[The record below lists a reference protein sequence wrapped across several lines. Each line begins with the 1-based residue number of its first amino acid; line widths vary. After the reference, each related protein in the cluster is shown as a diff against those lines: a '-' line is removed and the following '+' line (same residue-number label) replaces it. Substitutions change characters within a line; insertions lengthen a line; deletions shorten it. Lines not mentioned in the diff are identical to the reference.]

1 MINSKTAFYVLL
13 YIGAIVPANLLV
25 TWLGPR
31 ATIPTAFLFIG
42 LALTSR
48 DHLHEV
54 WRGRRLFLKMTALV
68 FAGSLLSWL
77 INRRAG
83 PVAAASLT
91 AFAAAGAVD
100 AFTYH
105 FLHRYSRWIKVNGSN
120 ILSAAADSVIF
131 PTVAFGTLL
140 PWIILG
146 QFAAKVL
153 GGFIWMLLLDGR
165 RKTVGSFRNRR
176 HGRA

>member
-1 MINSKTAFYVLL
+1 MKNSKTAFFILL

-42 LALTSR
+42 LDLTSR
-48 DHLHEV
+48 DHLHEA
-54 WRGRRLFLKMTALV
+54 WRHRRLFLKMAALV

-77 INRRAG
+77 INRTAG
-83 PVAAASLT
+83 AVAVASLA

-100 AFTYH
+100 ALTYH

-120 ILSAAADSVIF
+120 VLSAAADSVIF
-131 PTVAFGTLL
+131 PTVAFGSLL

-146 QFAAKVL
+146 QFTAKVV
-153 GGFIWMLLLDGR
+153 GGFVWMLLLDANA
-165 RKTVGSFRNRR
+165 KPS
-176 HGRA
+176 APE

>member
-1 MINSKTAFYVLL
+1 MKNHKTVFFILL

-42 LALTSR
+42 LDLTSR

-54 WRGRRLFLKMTALV
+54 WRHRRLFIKMAALV
-68 FAGSLLSWL
+68 CAGSLLSWL
-77 INRRAG
+77 INRKAG
-83 PVAAASLT
+83 PVAMASFA

-100 AFTYH
+100 ALTYH

-131 PTVAFGTLL
+131 PTVAFGALL

-146 QFAAKVL
+146 QFTAKVL
-153 GGFIWMLLLDGR
+153 GGFVWMLLLDSKN
-165 RKTVGSFRNRR
+165 KTNRTE
-176 HGRA
+176 

>member
-1 MINSKTAFYVLL
+1 MKNSKTAFFILL

-42 LALTSR
+42 LDLTSR
-48 DHLHEV
+48 DHLHEA
-54 WRGRRLFLKMTALV
+54 WRHRRLFLKMAALV

-77 INRRAG
+77 INRNAG
-83 PVAAASLT
+83 PVAVASLA

-100 AFTYH
+100 ALTYH

-120 ILSAAADSVIF
+120 VLSAAADSVIF
-131 PTVAFGTLL
+131 PTVAFGSLL

-146 QFAAKVL
+146 QFTAKVV
-153 GGFIWMLLLDGR
+153 GGFVWMLLLDANA
-165 RKTVGSFRNRR
+165 KPS
-176 HGRA
+176 APE